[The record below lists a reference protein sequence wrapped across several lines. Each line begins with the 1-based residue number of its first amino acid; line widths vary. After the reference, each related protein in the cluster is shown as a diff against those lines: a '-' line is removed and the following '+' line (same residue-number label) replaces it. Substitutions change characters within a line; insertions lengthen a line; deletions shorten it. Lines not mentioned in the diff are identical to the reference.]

1 MAFCTKCG
9 KQLAA
14 GQKFCTYCGQQVSV
28 VMATPPQPPTPNVA
42 PPPPPMQSVAPP
54 PPVQRTVAPP
64 PPPMQQT
71 VIPPAPPQAAV
82 LPPAPPVA
90 IAPPQPPMQQTAPP
104 PPPTQSATPPPPP
117 VAKTV
122 AKAASAATS
131 MVRGFD
137 IMASNTKGEW
147 VASSWQPTLSAS
159 STSLVTKVKSFFTP
173 QHKLAYAW
181 FLLPVLTT
189 VVTIATYIIHSI
201 SKLFS

>member
-42 PPPPPMQSVAPP
+42 PPPPPMQ
-54 PPVQRTVAPP
+54 
-64 PPPMQQT
+64 QT
-71 VIPPAPPQAAV
+71 VIPPAPPVQQTA
-82 LPPAPPVA
+82 PTPPPV
-90 IAPPQPPMQQTAPP
+90 QQTAPP
-104 PPPTQSATPPPPP
+104 PPSVQSVTPPPPP

-137 IMASNTKGEW
+137 IMASNKKGEW

>member
-9 KQLAA
+9 KPLMA
-14 GQKFCTYCGQQVSV
+14 GQKFCTNCGQKVSV
-28 VMATPPQPPTPNVA
+28 QMEAPPPPVQKAVA
-42 PPPPPMQSVAPP
+42 PPPPPVSKTFAK
-54 PPVQRTVAPP
+54 
-64 PPPMQQT
+64 
-71 VIPPAPPQAAV
+71 
-82 LPPAPPVA
+82 
-90 IAPPQPPMQQTAPP
+90 IAN
-104 PPPTQSATPPPPP
+104 
-117 VAKTV
+117 
-122 AKAASAATS
+122 AATS

-137 IMASNTKGEW
+137 IMPSNKKGEW

>member
-9 KQLAA
+9 KPLTA

-28 VMATPPQPPTPNVA
+28 VMETPPQPPMPKVA
-42 PPPPPMQSVAPP
+42 PPPPPQAVVRPPAPPAAVVPPP
-54 PPVQRTVAPP
+54 PPVQK
-64 PPPMQQT
+64 
-71 VIPPAPPQAAV
+71 
-82 LPPAPPVA
+82 
-90 IAPPQPPMQQTAPP
+90 TA
-104 PPPTQSATPPPPP
+104 PPPPP

-131 MVRGFD
+131 MVRGID

-147 VASSWQPTLSAS
+147 VASTWQPTLPTS
-159 STSLVTKVKSFFTP
+159 STSLVSKVKNFFTP

-189 VVTIATYIIHSI
+189 MVTIASYIIHCI
-201 SKLFS
+201 SRLFS